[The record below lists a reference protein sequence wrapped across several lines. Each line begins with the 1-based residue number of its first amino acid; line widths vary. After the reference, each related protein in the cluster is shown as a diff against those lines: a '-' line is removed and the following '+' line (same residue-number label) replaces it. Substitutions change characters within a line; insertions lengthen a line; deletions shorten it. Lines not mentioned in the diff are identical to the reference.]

1 MVRRIVPLVLLLG
14 ALAVLVTV
22 LGSTTGADLHRVGLT
37 VPDATN
43 VVPGQF
49 VRAGGEDVG
58 RVASIEPVDRG
69 RKVRVELDIE
79 DAAWPLRK
87 GAKLELRF
95 GGTASFVNR
104 YIALTPG
111 PESAEPYADGATIPA
126 SRWTSPVEFDSLLGA
141 FTPSAR
147 AGIRKLVDE
156 AGPAV
161 EDARPGLVATLSKTP
176 AALEQTRAVMVDLD
190 ASQERLDALLRQT
203 DAVVDA
209 VATADPGLQ
218 RLLTGAAQTFDA
230 VAERQG
236 QLAQT
241 LKAAPGTLTNL
252 RTTLATADG
261 TLRDAAAL
269 TDAIEPGVEELRR
282 IAPPLNRVLGTVV
295 RVGPDAR
302 GTLETARRAT
312 PALNPLLTKLTAQLP
327 QLEAIGRSAAEELTC
342 LRPYSPEIASFFS
355 NWGSFASGTDGRDK
369 YFRANVLVP
378 TAVNTNLSGYSSAEA
393 VKMFPGTT
401 YGFPR
406 PPGQAAGQPWFM
418 PGCGVGPD
426 TLDPTKDGE
435 TR

>member
-1 MVRRIVPLVLLLG
+1 VVRRIVPLVLLLG

-236 QLAQT
+236 RLAQT

-261 TLRDAAAL
+261 T
-269 TDAIEPGVEELRR
+269 
-282 IAPPLNRVLGTVV
+282 PLNRVLGTVV

-327 QLEAIGRSAAEELTC
+327 QLEAIGRSAAEELAC